1 MIRYKSDLFGLR
13 TLFMWSGSAAS
24 RALIPAL
31 VSTLM
36 AFFYWEYWNRDELE
50 LLIQDSYAIAV
61 MIGFF
66 GFLLTTRLN
75 FAYQRWWEAISM
87 CHRSTSKFTDS
98 AVCLASYHFQA
109 RNHRW
114 EPPTSYGETGRTI
127 ATTQALKDMTIS
139 DLMNLDNKKTN
150 NNWPPVTTAPVAGR
164 QIGSLSP
171 STTPKSPHHTNPIKT
186 KERKFMHWMH
196 PKLPFRLPQSS
207 SRSQTSQHNDAS
219 EPNMKNAAAAT
230 NQPIPRPIPLSQR
243 KRTWSVSNLIPST
256 KSFTPNRQRGISSS
270 QEQGGWA
277 GGGSMGIQEQCYQ
290 FPVSDFLEE
299 MIHLYSLL
307 NAVAMASLRHDVE
320 GCPSPLCEYRANNP
334 WPPYNCENYTLLEP
348 PVEEENGDGTHV
360 PNKCNENC
368 LPLYDKLRSLF
379 YFLVGLDSSPKQRTL
394 YNAGRPFTVLG
405 GVSEAEA
412 TRLQLARGPMA
423 QVALCQLW
431 LKEFI
436 VREHLHGSTGDVAAP
451 LVSRVLAFLSEGI
464 AAYHLCR
471 NVAYVPFPFAHEQLT
486 RFFTFVVVFCFPILY
501 VAYVNTRFMA
511 LLMNFVTLLCF
522 QGIYEVA
529 RELSN
534 PYHTVPNDLPLNLFH
549 AQFNESLRTVLTGF
563 HPDAMKSKKEDASE
577 LWMDSSS
584 SLLSMPTG
592 YATWATSS
600 TQQNGTI
607 PE

>member
-1 MIRYKSDLFGLR
+1 
-13 TLFMWSGSAAS
+13 MWSGSAAS
-24 RALIPAL
+24 RALVPAL
-31 VSTLM
+31 VSTLI
-36 AFFYWEYWNRDELE
+36 AFLYWEYWNRDELE

-98 AVCLASYHFQA
+98 AVCLASYHLQA

-114 EPPTSYGETGRTI
+114 EPPTSYGETGRS
-127 ATTQALKDMTIS
+127 ATTTHALKDMTIP
-139 DLMNLDNKKTN
+139 DFLNLDLKKTN
-150 NNWPPVTTAPVAGR
+150 MTLPPMTIAPVAGR
-164 QIGSLSP
+164 QVGSLSP
-171 STTPKSPHHTNPIKT
+171 STAPKSLLNTNST
-186 KERKFMHWMH
+186 KKKGRIFIQWMH
-196 PKLPFRLPQSS
+196 QKQPFRLPQSS
-207 SRSQTSQHNDAS
+207 SVSQSSQHNDAGDPALMNS
-219 EPNMKNAAAAT
+219 AGAT

-243 KRTWSVSNLIPST
+243 RRTWSVSNLIPST
-256 KSFTPNRQRGISSS
+256 KSFTPNRQRGTSSS

-277 GGGSMGIQEQCYQ
+277 GGRGMGIPEHCQQ

-348 PVEEENGDGTHV
+348 PAEEENVDDTDV
-360 PNKCNENC
+360 FNKWNKNC
-368 LPLYDKLRSLF
+368 LPLYHKLRSLF

-412 TRLQLARGPMA
+412 ARLQLARGPMA

-486 RFFTFVVVFCFPILY
+486 RFFTFVVVFCFPLLY
-501 VAYVNTRFMA
+501 VAFVNTRFMA

-563 HPDAMKSKKEDASE
+563 HPDAIKSKKEDASE

-584 SLLSMPTG
+584 SLLSMPKV
-592 YATWATSS
+592 YAAWATPS
-600 TQQNGTI
+600 TQQTDSI